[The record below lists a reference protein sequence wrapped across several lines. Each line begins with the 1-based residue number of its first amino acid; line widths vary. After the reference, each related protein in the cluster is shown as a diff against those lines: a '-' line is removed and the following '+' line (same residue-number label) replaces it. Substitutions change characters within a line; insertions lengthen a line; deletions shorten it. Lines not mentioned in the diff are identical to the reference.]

1 MNLWMILPV
10 SFYDFLWSIGAR
22 HFPMI
27 SLAFYFGVLVMFY
40 FYKAQRKPLTLFLI
54 LSLVTLMAIVTYWA
68 HRNAFIMPLLLFTTM
83 FYPLCM
89 VVYCSWA
96 ARDRQGIVTWLL
108 AFSAG
113 SLFSLGSAAWYVAI
127 ART

>member
-1 MNLWMILPV
+1 MNLWAILPV

-27 SLAFYFGVLVMFY
+27 SLAFYCGILVVFY
-40 FYKAQRKPLTLFLI
+40 FYKAQRKQLALFLI
-54 LSLVTLMAIVTYWA
+54 LSLVSLLGIVTYWA
-68 HRNAFIMPLLLFTTM
+68 HRNAFTMPLLLFTTM

-89 VVYCSWA
+89 IVYCSWV
-96 ARDRQGIVTWLL
+96 ARDRQRIFTWFL

-113 SLFSLGSAAWYVAI
+113 SLFSLGSAAWYVAL